1 MSISK
6 DTFILFCLF
15 IIYIGG
21 DIYTARIEHK
31 KLEKHIVE
39 NDSWVMQSTNRN
51 INNEQRIDSLKAQ
64 VDALAKSVIYLDSCN
79 QAKTS
84 KQDRAERRGRF
95 VGGLLKSLFPGM

>member
-21 DIYTARIEHK
+21 DFYTARIEHK
-31 KLEKHIVE
+31 KLEKHIAE
-39 NDSWVMQSTNRN
+39 NDSWVMQSTSRN
-51 INNEQRIDSLKAQ
+51 MRNEETIDSLRAQ
-64 VDALAKSVIYLDSCN
+64 VKGLAKSVIYLDSCN
-79 QAKTS
+79 QAKTN
-84 KQDRAERRGRF
+84 KQERAERRGRF